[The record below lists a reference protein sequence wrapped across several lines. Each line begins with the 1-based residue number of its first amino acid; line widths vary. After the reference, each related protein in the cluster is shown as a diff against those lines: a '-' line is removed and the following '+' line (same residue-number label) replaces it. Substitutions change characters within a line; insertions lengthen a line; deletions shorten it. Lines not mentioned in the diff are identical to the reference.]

1 MLTVYYRKGD
11 LLIPTNPD
19 LTVSASIATGI
30 SDISDTPEAAD
41 RAGITLPVTADTL
54 TLPVSADTLPQNALW
69 IDMLNPTPEEET
81 RVEAWVNIPI
91 PTREDMREIEES
103 SRFYSENGAQ
113 YLTAPFL
120 HLSDGNH
127 RIVSPVTFIMT
138 DKLLISVRYAEP
150 KPFAIYVARTAKS
163 GNGLVNSRTNSLCI
177 LLGIIEANTNR
188 LADFIE
194 GVSEKIDTASHR
206 IYRRETN
213 MRPMSNQSF
222 REILNEIGSHGTF
235 LSRMRESLAGIRRL
249 LVYITANSSAKTQAK
264 DTRSWLKTL
273 ERDTQSL
280 ENYVDF
286 LSNKINFLLDTIVG
300 LISVEQNAIIK
311 IFSVAAVGFMPP
323 TLIASIYGM
332 NFSFM
337 PELTEKWGYPLAL
350 VVMVISALIPLYFFR
365 KKGWL

>member
-11 LLIPTNPD
+11 LLVT
-19 LTVSASIATGI
+19 T
-30 SDISDTPEAAD
+30 AAD
-41 RAGITLPVTADTL
+41 QAETANAFPDNTENSAPVVTDAM
-54 TLPVSADTLPQNALW
+54 PPNALW
-69 IDMLNPTPEEET
+69 IDLVNPTQEEEE
-81 RVEAWVNIPI
+81 RVERWADIPI
-91 PTREDMREIEES
+91 PTREDMGEIEES
-103 SRFYSENGAQ
+103 NRFYSENGAQ

-120 HLSDGNH
+120 HLSDGDR

-138 DKLLISVRYAEP
+138 DKILISVRYAEP
-150 KPFAIYVARTAKS
+150 KSFALYASRTAKS
-163 GNGLVNSRTNSLCI
+163 GNGLVNNRTNSLCVM
-177 LLGIIEANTNR
+177 LGIVEANINR
-188 LADFIE
+188 LADFVENI
-194 GVSEKIDTASHR
+194 SEKIDSAAHR
-206 IYRRETN
+206 IYHRQSN
-213 MRPMSNQSF
+213 MRPMSTQNF
-222 REILNEIGSHGTF
+222 REVLNEIGSHGTF
-235 LSRMRESLAGIRRL
+235 LSRMRESLSGLRRL
-249 LVYITANSSAKTQAK
+249 LVYLTANTSAKTQAK
-264 DTRSWLKTL
+264 DTRSWLKSL

-337 PELTEKWGYPLAL
+337 PELSEKWGYPVAL
-350 VVMVISALIPLYFFR
+350 LVMVISALIPLYYFR

>member
-1 MLTVYYRKGD
+1 MLTIYLRKGD
-11 LLIPTNPD
+11 LLVT
-19 LTVSASIATGI
+19 T
-30 SDISDTPEAAD
+30 AAD
-41 RAGITLPVTADTL
+41 QENMAVLPSSMPDSDAACAHI
-54 TLPVSADTLPQNALW
+54 LPSDALW
-69 IDMLNPTPEEET
+69 IDLLNPSRQEEKY
-81 RVEAWVNIPI
+81 VEEQTGIPI
-91 PTREDMREIEES
+91 PTREDMGEIEES
-103 SRFYSENGAQ
+103 NRFYSENGAQ
-113 YLTAPFL
+113 FLTAPFL
-120 HLSDGNH
+120 HIGHGEH

-150 KPFAIYVARTAKS
+150 KAFALYASRTSKS
-163 GNGLVNSRTNSLCI
+163 GNGLVNNRTNSLCI
-177 LLGIIEANTNR
+177 MLGIVEANINR
-188 LADFIE
+188 LADFVENI
-194 GVSEKIDTASHR
+194 SEKIDNASHR
-206 IYRRETN
+206 IYHRQAN
-213 MRPMSNQSF
+213 MRPMSTQNF

-235 LSRMRESLAGIRRL
+235 LSRMRESLSGLRRL
-249 LVYITANSSAKTQAK
+249 LVYLTANTSAKTQAK
-264 DTRSWLKTL
+264 DTRSWLKSL

-337 PELTEKWGYPLAL
+337 PELSEKWGYPAAL
-350 VVMVISALIPLYFFR
+350 IVMIISALIPLYYFR

>member
-1 MLTVYYRKGD
+1 MLTVYYHKGD
-11 LLIPTNPD
+11 LLIPTTADQPD
-19 LTVSASIATGI
+19 TASSI
-30 SDISDTPEAAD
+30 SDITDTSTPISPD
-41 RAGITLPVTADTL
+41 SLL
-54 TLPVSADTLPQNALW
+54 QNALW
-69 IDMLNPTPEEET
+69 IDLLNPTPEEEKC
-81 RVEAWVNIPI
+81 VEQWANIPI

-120 HLSDGNH
+120 HLSDGDH

-150 KPFAIYVARTAKS
+150 KSFVLYVSRTAKS
-163 GNGLVNSRTNSLCI
+163 GNGLINSRTTSLCV
-177 LLGIIEANTNR
+177 LLGIIETNINR

-194 GVSEKIDTASHR
+194 GVSEKIDAASHH
-206 IYRRETN
+206 IYRRQSN
-213 MRPMSNQSF
+213 MRPMSTQNF
-222 REILNEIGSHGTF
+222 REILNEIGTHGTF
-235 LSRMRESLAGIRRL
+235 LSRMRESLSGVRRL
-249 LVYITANSSAKTQAK
+249 LVYITANSSPKTQAK

-273 ERDTQSL
+273 ERDTESL

-286 LSNKINFLLDTIVG
+286 LNNKINFLLDTIVG

-337 PELTEKWGYPLAL
+337 PELSEKWGYPLAL
-350 VVMVISALIPLYFFR
+350 IVMVISALIPLYFFR